1 MLALLGQISGLKLNV
16 PEGAFYIFPE
26 CSAYFGKSWGG
37 GQINNSSDL
46 CMYLLRQA
54 HVAVVTGDAFGAP
67 NYFRIS
73 YAASEDTLR
82 EAARRMKTALDV
94 LS

>member
-1 MLALLGQISGLKLNV
+1 
-16 PEGAFYIFPE
+16 
-26 CSAYFGKSWGG
+26 
-37 GQINNSSDL
+37 
-46 CMYLLRQA
+46 MYLLKQA

-73 YAASEDTLR
+73 YAASGETLR
-82 EAARRMKTALDV
+82 EAARRMKVFLDR